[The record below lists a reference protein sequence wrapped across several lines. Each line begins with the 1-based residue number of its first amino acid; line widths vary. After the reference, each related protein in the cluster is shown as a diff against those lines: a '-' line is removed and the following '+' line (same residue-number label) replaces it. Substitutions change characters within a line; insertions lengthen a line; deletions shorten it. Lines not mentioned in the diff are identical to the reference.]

1 MGFYLLKR
9 ALYTVPMLLGVLTL
23 VFILVRIVPGDPA
36 IVIMGDNATAEAL
49 AELRTRL
56 GLDLP
61 IWRQYVTF
69 MGDVLSG
76 DLGRSLVT
84 NRPVLADV
92 WAVLPYTI
100 ELTITSLA
108 IGVLGGVPL
117 GILAARKRDGVMDW
131 LARIISLAG
140 LSFPAFISAVLML
153 LFFSIHLG
161 WFPVLSRGYPLDEP
175 VERLRSL
182 ALPALNLGLIMMA
195 YITRVT
201 RSAMLKA
208 LSEDYMR
215 TARAK
220 GVPGLAVIWRH
231 GFRNVL
237 IPVITVIGLYF
248 GVLMGNSVLTEI
260 VFNRPG
266 LGKLI
271 IGALDK
277 RDYTMLQGLM
287 VIYAFII
294 AVVNLATDLA
304 YGFVDPR
311 VKTK

>member
-1 MGFYLLKR
+1 MLFYLLKR
-9 ALYTVPMLLGVLTL
+9 LLYTVPMLLGVLTL
-23 VFILVRIVPGDPA
+23 VFILVRVVPGDPA
-36 IVIMGDNATAEAL
+36 IVIMGDNATAAAL
-49 AELRTRL
+49 DELRERL
-56 GLDLP
+56 GLNLP
-61 IWRQYVTF
+61 LWEQYLVF
-69 MGDVLSG
+69 MADVLSG

-92 WAVLPYTI
+92 AAVLPYTI
-100 ELTITSLA
+100 ELTVTSLV
-108 IGVLGGVPL
+108 IGLIGGVPL
-117 GILAARKRDGVMDW
+117 GILAARKRDGVIDW
-131 LARIISLAG
+131 IARLISLAG
-140 LSFPAFISAVLML
+140 LSFPAFISAILLL
-153 LFFSIHLG
+153 LFFSIQLG
-161 WFPVLSRGYPLDEP
+161 WFPVLSRGYAWDEP

-201 RSAMLKA
+201 RSSMLKV

-220 GVPGLAVIWRH
+220 GVPQMVVVWRH

-237 IPVITVIGLYF
+237 IPVITVVGLYF

-294 AVVNLATDLA
+294 AIVNLLTDLA
-304 YGFVDPR
+304 YGLVDPR
-311 VKTK
+311 VKTN

>member
-1 MGFYLLKR
+1 MGLYLLKR
-9 ALYTVPMLLGVLTL
+9 ALYTLPMLLGVLTL
-23 VFILVRIVPGDPA
+23 VFVLVRIVPGDPA
-36 IVIMGDNATAEAL
+36 IVIMGDNATAQAL

-61 IWRQYVTF
+61 IWRQYIVF
-69 MGDVLSG
+69 MGDVLTG

-92 WAVLPYTI
+92 AAVLPYTI
-100 ELTITSLA
+100 ELTVTSLA
-108 IGVLGGVPL
+108 LGIVTGVPL
-117 GILAARKRDGVMDW
+117 GILAARKRDGVLDW
-131 LARIISLAG
+131 VARLVSLAG
-140 LSFPAFISAVLML
+140 LSFPAFISAILLL
-153 LFFSIHLG
+153 LFFSIQLG
-161 WFPVLSRGYPLDEP
+161 WFPVLSRAYPLDEP
-175 VERLRSL
+175 VERLKSL
-182 ALPALNLGLIMMA
+182 ALPAINLGLIMMA

-201 RSAMLKA
+201 RSSMLKA

-220 GVPGLAVIWRH
+220 GVPGFYVIWRH

-271 IGALDK
+271 ISALDK

-294 AVVNLATDLA
+294 AIVNLATDLA

-311 VKTK
+311 VKAK